1 MTIEDHVQQICDAIT
16 ADTATPESLADAL
29 GATAVRAEPPQ
40 PILLVARGG
49 LSGIAEARL
58 VLRPD
63 GEPSHVE
70 LELDKSAALTLGALR
85 TRFGDFRAAPQ
96 LHFNRPIQV
105 LFYPSPP
112 QQRIRCA
119 VIASVPPAATPS
131 DDTPVSAVSVR
142 RDR

>member
-1 MTIEDHVQQICDAIT
+1 MTIEDHVQRICDAIT
-16 ADTATPESLADAL
+16 ADTATPESLAGAID
-29 GATAVRAEPPQ
+29 ATAVFAEPPE
-40 PILLVARGG
+40 PIALVSKDGLPGVADARLILL
-49 LSGIAEARL
+49 
-58 VLRPD
+58 PD

-70 LELDKSAALTLGALR
+70 LELDGSAGLTLGALR
-85 TRFGDFRAAPQ
+85 ARFGDFRAAPQ

-112 QQRIRCA
+112 QQSIRCA
-119 VIASVPPAATPS
+119 VIASVAPTATPS

>member
-1 MTIEDHVQQICDAIT
+1 MTIEDHVQRICGAIT

-29 GATAVRAEPPQ
+29 DATAVVTEPPQ
-40 PILLVARGG
+40 PIVLVTKGG
-49 LSGIAEARL
+49 LAGVAEARL
-58 VLRPD
+58 VLLPD

-70 LELDKSAALTLGALR
+70 LELDRSAALTLGALR
-85 TRFGDFRAAPQ
+85 ARFGDFRAAPQ

-119 VIASVPPAATPS
+119 VIASVDPAATPS
-131 DDTPVSAVSVR
+131 DNTPVSAVSVR

>member
-1 MTIEDHVQQICDAIT
+1 MTIEDHVQRICDAIT
-16 ADTATPESLADAL
+16 ADRATPESLAGAL
-29 GATAVRAEPPQ
+29 DATAVVAEPPQ
-40 PILLVARGG
+40 PIALVAKGG
-49 LSGIAEARL
+49 LAGVAEARL

-70 LELDKSAALTLGALR
+70 LELAPSAALTLGALR
-85 TRFGDFRAAPQ
+85 ARFGDFRAAPQ

-119 VIASVPPAATPS
+119 VIASVDPAATPS

-142 RDR
+142 RDQ

>member
-1 MTIEDHVQQICDAIT
+1 MTIEDHVQRICDAIT
-16 ADTATPESLADAL
+16 ADTATPESLAGAL
-29 GATAVRAEPPQ
+29 GATAVVTEPPQ
-40 PILLVARGG
+40 PIVLVTKGG
-49 LSGIAEARL
+49 LAGVTEARL
-58 VLRPD
+58 VRRPD

-70 LELDKSAALTLGALR
+70 LELAPSAALTLGALR
-85 TRFGDFRAAPQ
+85 ARFGDFRAAPQ

-119 VIASVPPAATPS
+119 VIASIDPSATPS

-142 RDR
+142 RDQ